1 VTPDDAR
8 ALALGLAGAA
18 EQPHH
23 GFPSFRVAGRIFAT
37 LPDDE
42 HLHVMLKENDIRAAA
57 AEWPAWC
64 EQKWWGKRL
73 AAARITLR
81 DADPAA
87 LAELV
92 EDAWRWKAAG

>member
-1 VTPDDAR
+1 VTPEDAR

-42 HLHVMLKENDIRAAA
+42 HLHVMLEENDIRAAA
-57 AEWPAWC
+57 DEWPAWC
-64 EQKWWGKRL
+64 EEKWWGKRL

-81 DADPAA
+81 DADPSA